1 MAPRIIRTSA
11 ARSAAGVDRRRE
23 AIGGGGSGGPKRRFQ
38 SYPSRE
44 STPYRGAASAMAMSR
59 AGSNQSEVS
68 MGRSMLRTGLVLYSQ
83 LRKSGPY
90 GP

>member
-1 MAPRIIRTSA
+1 
-11 ARSAAGVDRRRE
+11 
-23 AIGGGGSGGPKRRFQ
+23 
-38 SYPSRE
+38 
-44 STPYRGAASAMAMSR
+44 MAMSR

-90 GP
+90 GS